1 MSILKSMTIR
11 GKIIVVFAIF
21 LTSVAALTIFD
32 WWSIITIEQKFT
44 VGEYFEDMF
53 NDILEAR
60 RYEKNFLFYHDRGSL
75 DENIIYINKAL
86 EISTHMNKDIA
97 RVIGKEY
104 RQFQQN
110 LLDYKTMIETFAS
123 QKDNMI
129 SEKQDEQ
136 IRLKGKVI
144 GDFAEK
150 LLSLKR
156 ERIHLALTG
165 ILGLPFVFL
174 AIFVILSMLIIQLLF
189 NRILKP
195 LALIRRTLDRVAQ
208 GDFRPIDYEENARD
222 EISMLIY
229 AFNRMAGELESKQEQ
244 LVQSRKI
251 AAIGTFTA
259 GIAHELNNPINN
271 ISLTAE
277 TILEDYA
284 PVLPEEGRELVG
296 DVLSQ
301 AERAGEIIKNLL
313 DFSRIEI
320 PSFTTLNIVDVI
332 QKTLKLVKNQIMLA
346 GIRINTLFSQDM
358 PSIQGNFRN
367 LEQVFLNLFINAI
380 QAMPEGGD
388 IHLRALQDSEK
399 YIKVEI
405 QDTGPGIKPE
415 NLEHIFEPFY
425 TTKAVGRGTGL
436 GLAVTYS
443 LLEKHGGHIEVHS
456 EVNVGTT
463 FSIYLPVSNGA
474 ETVQVK
480 ADDSSNP

>member
-1 MSILKSMTIR
+1 MTIR

-21 LTSVAALTIFD
+21 LTSVAALTVFD
-32 WWSIITIEQKFT
+32 WWSIATIEQKFT
-44 VGEYFEDMF
+44 AGEYFEDMF

-75 DENIIYINKAL
+75 DENIVYINKAL
-86 EISTHMNKDIA
+86 QISTHMNKDIE
-97 RVIGKEY
+97 RVIGRES
-104 RQFQQN
+104 RQFHQD
-110 LLDYKTMIETFAS
+110 LLDYKAMIERFVS
-123 QKDNMI
+123 QKGDKI
-129 SEKQDEQ
+129 SENQDEQ
-136 IRLKGKVI
+136 IRLKGKSI

-174 AIFVILSMLIIQLLF
+174 AIFVVLSMLVVQLLF

-208 GDFRPIDYEENARD
+208 GELRPIDYKENARD
-222 EISMLIY
+222 EISMLIFAY
-229 AFNRMAGELESKQEQ
+229 NHMAEELESKQEQ

-277 TILEDYA
+277 TILEDYNE
-284 PVLPEEGRELVG
+284 VLPEEGRELVG

-313 DFSRIEI
+313 DFSRSEI
-320 PSFTTLNIVDVI
+320 PSFTPLNIVDVI
-332 QKTLKLVKNQIMLA
+332 QKTLKLVKNQVMLA
-346 GIRINTLFSQDM
+346 GIRITTSFSEGI

-388 IHLRALQDSEK
+388 IHVRALQDSEK
-399 YIKVEI
+399 YIKIEV

-456 EVNVGTT
+456 EVNVGAT
-463 FSIYLPVSNGA
+463 FSIYLPVCTEMNTAVSGKDINR
-474 ETVQVK
+474 
-480 ADDSSNP
+480 SS